1 MKATLSVTTGGDN
14 LNAATICDIMSH
26 PLHTMWKSVDVSAN
40 EVSLTNSHT
49 ENLFVADVLGRLY
62 QHKDKN
68 DDLAGCSIGLRNS
81 PGQYDYL
88 TKLVSNATVT
98 SMKTNNKPAHERIKS
113 IKEDRYVIDDLRF
126 CFFGVGPQFLP
137 VNNKLTLKFTKDTNR
152 RTFTGS
158 ELQLVGNLN
167 GTDSDFHVANA
178 HDNTYANFATYITN
192 GGQNG
197 MNLGHLD
204 DLKTELNDFKIHF
217 KVLTPD
223 AQIQEDINRM
233 LDVEGK
239 YINLFYQEIHVRSE
253 VHKLSNSKF
262 TCNNVFGFNCPYVLI
277 IGLVRSD
284 FVNGDFYRTPAYCMW
299 EKMKDVVVKVNSVP
313 IGAKIENS
321 KDAYFHTRQALHLGD
336 SEKMYTDYANYEKGD
351 ALIVF
356 ELNPTE
362 DSNLK
367 LIPKEMKKKISIWKY
382 YLTQQTTLK
391 FT

>member
-1 MKATLSVTTGGDN
+1 
-14 LNAATICDIMSH
+14 
-26 PLHTMWKSVDVSAN
+26 
-40 EVSLTNSHT
+40 
-49 ENLFVADVLGRLY
+49 
-62 QHKDKN
+62 
-68 DDLAGCSIGLRNS
+68 
-81 PGQYDYL
+81 
-88 TKLVSNATVT
+88 
-98 SMKTNNKPAHERIKS
+98 
-113 IKEDRYVIDDLRF
+113 
-126 CFFGVGPQFLP
+126 
-137 VNNKLTLKFTKDTNR
+137 
-152 RTFTGS
+152 
-158 ELQLVGNLN
+158 
-167 GTDSDFHVANA
+167 
-178 HDNTYANFATYITN
+178 
-192 GGQNG
+192 

-277 IGLVRSD
+277 IGLVRTD
-284 FVNGDFYRTPAYCMW
+284 YVNGDFYRTPAHCMW
-299 EKMKDVVVKVNSVP
+299 EKMKDVVVKVNGVP
-313 IGAKIENS
+313 VGAKIENL
-321 KDAYFHTRQALHLGD
+321 KDAYFHTRRALHLGD